1 MAFARACA
9 TAMKA
14 AMVISSDT
22 NDYEIRVQD
31 LSRVLGCTPAELNTR
46 LLAPL
51 ETSLGFQNRHLS
63 PAVVR
68 QVLEASGVSYAFR
81 TIAFI
86 NLKGGV
92 GKTTSSLAVASR
104 AVQLGFRTCILDL
117 DAQASATVAL
127 GGTAGDDDSP
137 VFQTLWQTPERIGDV
152 LKTVHP
158 FLSYLPS
165 SLENSLLDVSLMNP
179 TAQKNAVSAV
189 TRAMARLG
197 FDLVI
202 IDCPPSLGGAVIST
216 VCAADTIVIPVA
228 CDAFSRRGLALT
240 LEEASAIRSTF
251 GLPAPEIRILPTMLD
266 RRSSLTAPV
275 LQQLQAEHGER
286 LLPGGIGTSTLF
298 SRILEKRQTLFSKGI
313 PRTSAHRDYDETVKA
328 LLRVNPPAARAS
340 TPESEPAFEGA
351 AP

>member
-1 MAFARACA
+1 MAFAYACA
-9 TAMKA
+9 TATKA
-14 AMVISSDT
+14 AMVISSDS

-46 LLAPL
+46 LPAPL

-63 PAVVR
+63 PDVVR
-68 QVLEASGVSYAFR
+68 RVLEASGVSYAFR

-127 GGTAGDDDSP
+127 GGTADDDTP
-137 VFQTLWQTPERIGDV
+137 VFQSLWQTPERIADV
-152 LKTVHP
+152 LKAVHP

-179 TAQKNAVSAV
+179 TAQKNAVATV
-189 TRAMARLG
+189 ALTIARLG
-197 FDLVI
+197 FDLLI

-240 LEEASAIRSTF
+240 LEEAAAIRGTF

-340 TPESEPAFEGA
+340 TEPASEGA